1 MSAQNA
7 TQQTSATKSE
17 PLLAITPQAIKEVKR
32 LMAEEGKAGGEEVL
46 YLRLGVEPGGCSGL
60 SYAMGFDTKKTD
72 TDRVFEFDG
81 VQTLVDAK
89 ALLYMAGTTLDFSGG
104 MMGGGFK
111 FINPKAQRSCGCGSS
126 FSV

>member
-1 MSAQNA
+1 MESTTQNTNTDTA
-7 TQQTSATKSE
+7 APAAES
-17 PLLAITPQAIKEVKR
+17 LVNLTPAAIKEVKR
-32 LMAEEGKAGGEEVL
+32 LMADEGEDTM
-46 YLRLGVEPGGCSGL
+46 YLRLGVEAGGCSGL
-60 SYAMGFDTKKTD
+60 SYAMGLDTQKAAG
-72 TDRVFEFDG
+72 DREYEFDG
-81 VQTLVDAK
+81 VKTLVDAR

>member
-1 MSAQNA
+1 MSEQSA
-7 TQQTSATKSE
+7 TQQTNSTTSE
-17 PLLAITPQAIKEVKR
+17 PLLAITPQAIKEIKR
-32 LMAEEGKAGGEEVL
+32 LMAEEGDDAL

-89 ALLYMAGTTLDFSGG
+89 ALLYMAGTTLDYAGG

>member
-1 MSAQNA
+1 MS
-7 TQQTSATKSE
+7 TPSTSSQSE
-17 PLLAITPQAIKEVKR
+17 TLLAITPPAIKEIKR
-32 LMAEEGKAGGEEVL
+32 LIAEEGEEGL
-46 YLRLGVEPGGCSGL
+46 YLRLGVEAGGCSGL

-72 TDRVFEFDG
+72 SDRIFDFDG

-89 ALLYMAGTTLDFSGG
+89 ALLYMAGTTLDYSGG

>member
-1 MSAQNA
+1 MSTPNPTPQAA
-7 TQQTSATKSE
+7 STGTE
-17 PLLAITPQAIKEVKR
+17 PLLAITPPAVKEIKR
-32 LMAEEGKAGGEEVL
+32 LIAEEGEEGI
-46 YLRLGVEPGGCSGL
+46 YLRLGVEAGGCSGL

-72 TDRVFEFDG
+72 SDRVFDFDG

-89 ALLYMAGTTLDFSGG
+89 ALLYMAGTTLDYSGG

>member
-1 MSAQNA
+1 MSEQTT
-7 TQQTSATKSE
+7 TQQTKSITSE

-32 LMAEEGKAGGEEVL
+32 LMAEEGEEVL

-81 VQTLVDAK
+81 VETLVDAK
-89 ALLYMAGTTLDFSGG
+89 ALLYMAGTTLDYSGG